1 VVKVLAPHLER
12 ESATTRA
19 ASSPDLAARV
29 RNVALERLSEG
40 QLSLRDVALSL
51 HQSERTLS
59 RQLSASATSFREIV
73 NQLRRDLALHY
84 LEEGLSAVEMS
95 KQLGFS
101 ETNAFHRAFKRWMG
115 QSVGEYRRST
125 PPVERRQVQGAVH

>member
-1 VVKVLAPHLER
+1 MFRHPERAQRNLAHLEPR
-12 ESATTRA
+12 LSPETRGVLNSLLA
-19 ASSPDLAARV
+19 QSPDP
-29 RNVALERLSEG
+29 
-40 QLSLRDVALSL
+40 
-51 HQSERTLS
+51 
-59 RQLSASATSFREIV
+59 
-73 NQLRRDLALHY
+73 DLALHY